1 MSDQGLTDAQR
12 RVTRI
17 VLAVAGPDGF
27 HLAGGAA
34 LVASNLTSRPTR
46 DIDAFTPEN
55 VDVGAVADRL
65 RLRYGRT
72 GSRSLNPGG
81 WMGSPR

>member
-34 LVASNLTSRPTR
+34 PSRR
-46 DIDAFTPEN
+46 I
-55 VDVGAVADRL
+55 
-65 RLRYGRT
+65 
-72 GSRSLNPGG
+72 
-81 WMGSPR
+81 